1 FAGSGV
7 GKTTLLSMLAQSQ
20 GFDTVVT
27 ALVGESGREVRE
39 FLHEALVHHRSRAVT
54 VVSTSDESPMMR
66 RLAAKT
72 ATTIAEYFRDRG
84 ESVLLIVDSVTRFA
98 HAAREV
104 ALATGEPAVARGYAP
119 PVYRALTA
127 RMSEE

>member
-1 FAGSGV
+1 MRVVDLFTPLCLGQRIGIFAGSGV

-27 ALVGESGREVRE
+27 ALVGERGREVRE
-39 FLHEALVHHRSRAVT
+39 FLEEALVHHKSRAVT

-72 ATTIAEYFRDRG
+72 ATTIAEY
-84 ESVLLIVDSVTRFA
+84 
-98 HAAREV
+98 
-104 ALATGEPAVARGYAP
+104 
-119 PVYRALTA
+119 
-127 RMSEE
+127 